1 MRIDGRSLLAAW
13 RLLRAARVDPF
24 ASSAPDQLP
33 RLPGWSALGLPPGE
47 LASARVVTVLDAL
60 RGMALLLRE
69 PAENANTAQL
79 IATLP
84 LRDSPVTS
92 TRDALR
98 VLITSAS
105 KELLVI
111 GYSITDPTFREL
123 LIRRAQAGVQVTV
136 VGDRK
141 TGAARELLRHWPAE
155 LPLVALEDVE
165 TADDK
170 RHIHAKVVVADRQR
184 AIIGSANFTLSGM
197 GRNVEMGVA
206 VEGQVAREI
215 VEVVELMRGR
225 GWLATSGVT

>member
-60 RGMALLLRE
+60 RAMALLLRE

-84 LRDSPVTS
+84 LRDSPVSS

-105 KELLVI
+105 RELLVI
-111 GYSITDPTFREL
+111 GFSITDPTFRDL
-123 LIRRAQAGVQVTV
+123 LVRRAQAGVHVTV

-141 TGAARELLRHWPAE
+141 TRAARDLRRDWPSG
-155 LPLVALEDVE
+155 LPLNALEDVE
-165 TADDK
+165 TQDDQ
-170 RHIHAKVVVADRQR
+170 RHIHAKVVVADRAR
-184 AIIGSANFTLSGM
+184 ALVGSANFTGSGM
-197 GRNVEMGVA
+197 GRNMEMGVV
-206 VEGQVAREI
+206 VEGKVAQDIASCMDSMLEK
-215 VEVVELMRGR
+215 
-225 GWLATSGVT
+225 GWLQVCIL

>member
-24 ASSAPDQLP
+24 ASVAPDQLP
-33 RLPGWSALGLPPGE
+33 RLPGWSALGLPAGE

-60 RGMALLLRE
+60 RAMALLLRE
-69 PAENANTAQL
+69 PSENPNTAQL
-79 IATLP
+79 VATLP
-84 LRDSPVTS
+84 LRDSPATN

-98 VLITSAS
+98 VLIMSTS

-111 GYSITDPTFREL
+111 GYSITDPTFRDL

-141 TGAARELLRHWPAE
+141 TGAARELRRHWPAG
-155 LPLVALEDVE
+155 LPLTALEDVE
-165 TADDK
+165 TLDDQ
-170 RHIHAKVVVADRQR
+170 RHIHAKVVVADRQK

-197 GRNVEMGVA
+197 GRNVEMGVV
-206 VEGQVAREI
+206 VEGTVAREV
-215 VEVVELMRGR
+215 VEIVELMRRGR
-225 GWLATSGVT
+225 WLTELGL